1 MGVPDLEAGVG
12 GGGCTRRLSECV
24 VVCPGCQERD
34 AGREGGVCG
43 RTFCDVLGV
52 GDGVGPFEGGC
63 GASMLCADEE
73 GEGAPADIDGP
84 GLASRL
90 DMVAGVEVTAR

>member
-1 MGVPDLEAGVG
+1 MGVADLEAGVD

-34 AGREGGVCG
+34 AGREMGVCG
-43 RTFCDVLGV
+43 RTFCDGV
-52 GDGVGPFEGGC
+52 GDGVGPFEGGW
-63 GASMLCADEE
+63 GASMLCAGEE
-73 GEGAPADIDGP
+73 GEGVPAGA

-90 DMVAGVEVTAR
+90 DMEAGVEVTAR